1 MRFFWLLT
9 LTIGSFAF
17 GQTTPDE
24 DWNRYPTTPP
34 GPAPWSVPVAP
45 PVSPPPLAMPPPGPI
60 AIPTVSPPVP
70 RRLLEPNTVSMYGAN
85 TLGRWKRS
93 ESISLGFP
101 LIAVRFSLGLADR
114 VDVGAAFETVYT
126 LLNEIRGTVR
136 VRLTDGTR
144 GNWMVAFAFEGGGA
158 LYRTR
163 ASREVRG
170 SRWITGRRN
179 FNFVPGLVVSRE
191 ASSLRSTRFFCSLR
205 YMLALD
211 TEPFV
216 RDPLEGVPPPFRIGH
231 NGMFTV
237 GAEAPIDEAT
247 SFLLS
252 AGLEFHGDPRDAP
265 VMPTISLGMVFG
277 L

>member
-1 MRFFWLLT
+1 MRVIWLLSVT
-9 LTIGSFAF
+9 VGSFAF

-24 DWNRYPTTPP
+24 DWNRYPT
-34 GPAPWSVPVAP
+34 PAPRQSPWSTQID
-45 PVSPPPLAMPPPGPI
+45 PPLPAMPPPGPI

-101 LIAVRFSLGLADR
+101 LITARFSLGLGDR
-114 VDVGAAFETVYT
+114 IDVGAAFETVYT

-136 VRLTDGTR
+136 VRLSDGTR
-144 GNWMVAFAFEGGGA
+144 GNWVVAFAFEGGGA
-158 LYRTR
+158 FFRTR

-170 SRWITGRRN
+170 TRWITGRRN
-179 FNFVPGLVVSRE
+179 FNFLPGLIVSRE
-191 ASSLRSTRFFCSLR
+191 ASSLRSTRFFTSLR
-205 YMLALD
+205 YMLTLD

-231 NGMFTV
+231 NGMFTI
-237 GAEAPIDEAT
+237 GAEAPIDEST

-252 AGLEFHGDPRDAP
+252 AGLEFHGDARDAP
-265 VMPTISLGMVFG
+265 VMPTLSLGMVFG